1 MNIYNKILGAF
12 LIVVLFSTVALSQTK
27 EEKSYDS
34 LVAKKWLLT
43 NYVFDQPG
51 ENFILLP
58 EGNGYRNESI
68 NATVKYLIFP
78 AKYSKVKEQFLQQ
91 KSSDTSIRLDVIF
104 HTINGKEAFTI
115 IKEEVSPDKTQFENF
130 IGLTTI
136 VEFEYI
142 TACVIGAYP
151 KSYDSLLRKKF
162 IESSL
167 SIKEQ

>member
-1 MNIYNKILGAF
+1 M
-12 LIVVLFSTVALSQTK
+12 SQTQQQK
-27 EEKSYDS
+27 THDS
-34 LVAKKWLLT
+34 LVAIKWLST
-43 NYVFDQPG
+43 NYVFNQPD
-51 ENFILLP
+51 ENFTVLP
-58 EGNGYRNESI
+58 EGNGFKNESI
-68 NATVKYLIFP
+68 NATIKYLIFP
-78 AKYSKVKEQFLQQ
+78 AKYSKAKEQFLQQ
-91 KSSDTSIRLDVIF
+91 KSSDTSIILDVIF
-104 HTINGKEAFTI
+104 HKINGKEAFTI

-151 KSYDSLLRKKF
+151 KSYDSSLRKKF